1 MDGEMMIIKVIFD
14 LMLILLDWVECEEG
28 VKE

>member
-1 MDGEMMIIKVIFD
+1 MDSEMMIVKVVFNF
-14 LMLILLDWVECEEG
+14 MLILLDWVECEES